1 MINIRNMTLDD
12 IESVFEIEKSIFS
25 IPWSKKSFESSISSK
40 DTIYIVT
47 TIDEKIVGYLG
58 IYILGDQSDISN
70 VCVHKDYRRMHIAE
84 VMLSYIFDRAK
95 SNNVKEITLEVRE
108 SNVAAISLY
117 EKMGFKEIGIRK
129 NYYQKPLENGLL
141 MWKQNL

>member
-25 IPWSKKSFESSISSK
+25 VPWSKKSFESSISSK
-40 DTIYIVT
+40 DTIYIVA

-70 VCVHKDYRRMHIAE
+70 VGVHKDYRRMHIAE
-84 VMLSYIFDRAK
+84 AMLSYIFDRAK

>member
-25 IPWSKKSFESSISSK
+25 IPWSKKSFESTISSK
-40 DTIYIVT
+40 DTIYIVA

-58 IYILGDQSDISN
+58 IYILCDQSDISN
-70 VCVHKDYRRMHIAE
+70 VCVHKYYRRMHIAE
-84 VMLSYIFDRAK
+84 AMLSYIFDRAK

>member
-25 IPWSKKSFESSISSK
+25 VPWSKKSFESSISSK
-40 DTIYIVT
+40 DTIYIVA

-70 VCVHKDYRRMHIAE
+70 VGVHKDYRRMHIAE
-84 VMLSYIFDRAK
+84 AMLSYIFDRAK

-129 NYYQKPLENGLL
+129 KYYQKPLENGLL

>member
-40 DTIYIVT
+40 DTIYIVA

-70 VCVHKDYRRMHIAE
+70 VCVQKDYRRMHIAE
-84 VMLSYIFDRAK
+84 AMLSYIFDRAK